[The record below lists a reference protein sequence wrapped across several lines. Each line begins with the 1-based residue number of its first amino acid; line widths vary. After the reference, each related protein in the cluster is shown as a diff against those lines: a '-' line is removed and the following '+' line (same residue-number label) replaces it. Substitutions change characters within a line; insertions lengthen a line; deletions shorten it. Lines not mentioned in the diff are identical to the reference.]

1 MLARK
6 ISENRLRDKYG
17 LRKNELKR
25 REGGDG
31 ICRLERLLHK
41 DCIGK

>member
-25 REGGDG
+25 RERDEDGDVA
-31 ICRLERLLHK
+31 
-41 DCIGK
+41 